1 MPVLEGQVDVVIGVD
16 THRDRH
22 AAALLDPYG
31 GVRATLEVPSDQAG
45 HARLLRL
52 ADEQAPG
59 RRVWALGGTGC
70 YGAGL
75 TRFLVDQGEW
85 VVAIDRPKRPRG
97 RHGAK
102 SDVLDAIR
110 AGREA
115 LARDHLTSPRQRG
128 HREAIRVLHTTR
140 AGIVQAGA
148 DARRLLKA
156 LIVTAPEP
164 LRDTLR
170 GRPWR
175 QQVRACA
182 GLVAAPSDP
191 VEHRATV
198 RALAMTAQRVLVAR
212 QEANQLEAELRQLVI
227 VIAPALLAQPG
238 IGPIT
243 AAQLLI
249 SWSHPGRFRSE
260 AAFAMLAGAA
270 PVQASSGQVVRHRL
284 NRGGDRQLNRALH
297 TIVMLRQVHH
307 GPTRAYTSR
316 RIAQGKSQR
325 EIRRCLKRSVARQL
339 YRLLERTATNQVS
352 S

>member
-1 MPVLEGQVDVVIGVD
+1 MVE
-16 THRDRH
+16 
-22 AAALLDPYG
+22 
-31 GVRATLEVPSDQAG
+31 
-45 HARLLRL
+45 
-52 ADEQAPG
+52 
-59 RRVWALGGTGC
+59 
-70 YGAGL
+70 
-75 TRFLVDQGEW
+75 
-85 VVAIDRPKRPRG
+85 IDRPKRPRG
-97 RHGAK
+97 RYGAK
-102 SDVLDAIR
+102 SDVLDAVR

-128 HREAIRVLHTTR
+128 PREALRVLHSTR

-148 DARRLLKA
+148 DARRQLKA

-164 LRDTLR
+164 LCDGLR

-175 QQVRACA
+175 QQLRACA
-182 GLVAAPSDP
+182 GLVALPTDP
-191 VEHRATV
+191 IEHRATV
-198 RALAMTAQRVLVAR
+198 RALALTAQRALAAR
-212 QEANQLEAELRQLVI
+212 QDAKQLEAELRQLVTA
-227 VIAPALLAQPG
+227 VAPALLAQPG
-238 IGPIT
+238 IGPIS
-243 AAQLLI
+243 AAQVLI

-270 PVQASSGQVVRHRL
+270 PVEASSGQVVRHRL

-325 EIRRCLKRSVARQL
+325 EIRRCLKRTLARQL

-352 S
+352 R